1 VVELFISARNLFFI
15 NDFGDNNGMSED
27 NLINQSRLESAR
39 KRRASRPKSHSTT
52 ATSVSRGGVSR
63 SRGAE
68 TRGTETCSIETQW
81 SSKSS
86 GDKSA
91 SKVLTL
97 APKSYARNSLSGGTS
112 TESGLENIGSSNSY
126 SPMLLAALIRE
137 VENLDVPNGPFYL

>member
-1 VVELFISARNLFFI
+1 MVELFISARNLFFI

-39 KRRASRPKSHSTT
+39 KRRASRQKSHSTT

-63 SRGAE
+63 SRSTE
-68 TRGTETCSIETQW
+68 TRSIDTQW

-97 APKSYARNSLSGGTS
+97 APKSYARNSLTGGTS

-126 SPMLLAALIRE
+126 SPMLLTALIRE